1 MMDQN
6 KIKNMD
12 DDEFF
17 DFCKKYVEE
26 IIFSKN
32 GVDDVTFEQSNDAE
46 FLMSIM
52 ISLMRANGDYKKRF
66 MQIFRGL
73 TLIYTS
79 PYTTKRNRGLIDK
92 AWDDMNKL

>member
-1 MMDQN
+1 MDQN
-6 KIKNMD
+6 KIENMD
-12 DDEFF
+12 DNEFF
-17 DFCKKYVEE
+17 DFCKKFVED
-26 IIFSKN
+26 IIYSKN
-32 GVDDVTFEQSNDAE
+32 GIDDVTFEQSNDAE

-52 ISLMRANGDYKKRF
+52 IVLMRAKGEYKKRF

-79 PYTTKRNRGLIDK
+79 PYNTEMDHGLIDD